1 MAHQGAAV
9 TGPTEPTAGPA
20 PGPAADET
28 TDPPVEPGVEP
39 DPGPDAGPD
48 DGAGDGSGGRA
59 RSLLGSSAVMAA
71 GTIVSRLSGFVR
83 GILLAAALGVG
94 LHADVF
100 NIANTVP
107 NMLYILLAG
116 GVVNAVLVPQLVR
129 SMKNDPDGGE
139 AFANRIMT
147 LAALFLGV
155 VTVLLVIGAPLLMR
169 LFLDDA
175 FYSPGRAAQLASVVA
190 FARYC
195 LPQVFFYG
203 MFVLVGQVLNSRGRF
218 GPMMWAPIA
227 NNVVSVVVLTAYLVW
242 IGPARGGE
250 TQGGFGSGAELLLG
264 VGSTLG
270 IVVQLLVLVPYLRS
284 AGFRVRP
291 RFDFRGA
298 GLGHTLRLGVWTV
311 LFVVVNQVAYTVVVR
326 LASRGTVAG
335 AGHGGPGGAGSEGTG
350 YTVYSNSYLLTM
362 VPHSIVTVSLA
373 TAMLPLLSRHAAD
386 ADLRAIGRAV
396 SSTLRS
402 AYALV
407 VPAALLFSLMSLD
420 LAHVIWGYGAAARDY
435 GNFAPTLALFG
446 IGLVLFTA
454 HYLLLRGFYALEQTR
469 RVFLIQCGIATT
481 NIVAAL
487 LLTHGS
493 SPAETAPRLTIAY
506 ACSYAVGAVTSYVV
520 LSRTVG
526 GLDGARLGRFAVR
539 LLLVAA
545 VTGAVGLGARELV
558 HAVVPGRGTLTAVVD
573 LGVVGVVFLVTYLAL
588 ARALRLTEVSE
599 VTSVVTRRLRG
610 RTR

>member
-1 MAHQGAAV
+1 M
-9 TGPTEPTAGPA
+9 TGPTGRTSGT
-20 PGPAADET
+20 ADET
-28 TDPPVEPGVEP
+28 PAPTSTTTPGGTPAAAPAGEP
-39 DPGPDAGPD
+39 
-48 DGAGDGSGGRA
+48 SGGGRN

-129 SMKNDPDGGE
+129 SMKNDADGGE

-155 VTVLLVIGAPLLMR
+155 VTVLLVLGAPLLMR

-175 FYSPGRAAQLASVVA
+175 FYSPERAEQLASVVA

-227 NNVVSVVVLTAYLVW
+227 NNVVSVLVLTAYLVW

-250 TQGGFGSGAELLLG
+250 AQGGFGSGAELLLG
-264 VGSTLG
+264 LGSTAG

-326 LASRGTVAG
+326 LASRGTVSG
-335 AGHGGPGGAGSEGTG
+335 AGPGGSGGQGTG

-469 RVFLIQCGIATT
+469 RVFFIQCGIAAT

-487 LLTHGS
+487 VLTHGA
-493 SPAETAPRLTIAY
+493 SPAQTAPRLTIAY
-506 ACSYAVGAVTSYVV
+506 ACSYAVGAATSYVV

-526 GLDGARLGRFAVR
+526 GLDGARLVRFGVR
-539 LLLVAA
+539 LLI
-545 VTGAVGLGARELV
+545 VTGLTAAVGLGARELV
-558 HAVVPGRGTLTAVVD
+558 HAVVPGRGTLSAVVD
-573 LGVVGVVFLVTYLAL
+573 LAVVGVAFLATYLVM
-588 ARALRLTEVSE
+588 ARVLRLTEVSE

-610 RTR
+610 QGR

>member
-1 MAHQGAAV
+1 MTPTTPTP
-9 TGPTEPTAGPA
+9 TGS
-20 PGPAADET
+20 PGSQ
-28 TDPPVEPGVEP
+28 
-39 DPGPDAGPD
+39 
-48 DGAGDGSGGRA
+48 DGSTGSEA
-59 RSLLGSSAVMAA
+59 SRSLLSSSAVMAA
-71 GTIVSRLSGFVR
+71 GTVVSRLSGFVR

-129 SMKNDPDGGE
+129 SMRNDADGGE
-139 AFANRIMT
+139 AYTNRIMT

-155 VTVLLVIGAPLLMR
+155 VTVLLVVAAPLLMR
-169 LFLDDA
+169 LFLDDQ
-175 FYSPGRAAQLASVVA
+175 FYDPSRADQLASVVA

-227 NNVVSVVVLTAYLVW
+227 NNVVAVAVLAAYL
-242 IGPARGGE
+242 ITLGPAEGPE
-250 TQGGFGSGAELLLG
+250 KQGGFTSGAELLLG
-264 VGSTLG
+264 LGSTLG

-284 AGFRVRP
+284 AGFRFRP
-291 RFDFRGA
+291 RFDFRGT

-311 LFVVVNQVAYTVVVR
+311 LFVIVNQVAYTVVVR
-326 LASRGTVAG
+326 LASRGTV
-335 AGHGGPGGAGSEGTG
+335 GGPGPGGGDVEGTG
-350 YTVYSNSYLLTM
+350 YTIYSNSFLLTM

-373 TAMLPLLSRHAAD
+373 TAMLPLLSRYAAEG
-386 ADLRAIGRAV
+386 DLTAVGRAV

-407 VPAALLFSLMSLD
+407 VPVAVLLAVMSLD
-420 LAHVIWGYGAAARDY
+420 LAHVIWGYGSAAADF

-454 HYLLLRGFYALEQTR
+454 HYLVLRGFYALEQTR
-469 RVFLIQCGIATT
+469 LVFFVQCGIALT

-487 LLTHGS
+487 ALTHGA
-493 SPAETAPRLTIAY
+493 SPAETAPRLVIAY
-506 ACSYAVGAVTSYVV
+506 ACSYAVGAATSYAL

-526 GLDGARLGRFAVR
+526 GLDGRRLVRFLVRLVIAVGVGGLAAYGVREAMSHLVPGTSTLHALLDLVVVGLVFLGVYVVLARL
-539 LLLVAA
+539 
-545 VTGAVGLGARELV
+545 
-558 HAVVPGRGTLTAVVD
+558 
-573 LGVVGVVFLVTYLAL
+573 
-588 ARALRLTEVSE
+588 LRITEVTD
-599 VTSVVTRRLRG
+599 VMKLLTRRLRG
-610 RTR
+610 GR

>member
-1 MAHQGAAV
+1 MSGTPQTPRTTDGADRAAAADGADGAADAAGGV
-9 TGPTEPTAGPA
+9 TADAAVEADGPA
-20 PGPAADET
+20 
-28 TDPPVEPGVEP
+28 
-39 DPGPDAGPD
+39 
-48 DGAGDGSGGRA
+48 GRS

-129 SMKNDPDGGE
+129 SMKNDADGGE

-155 VTVLLVIGAPLLMR
+155 VTVVLVLGAPLLMR

-175 FYSPGRAAQLASVVA
+175 FYSPERAEQLASVVA

-227 NNVVSVVVLTAYLVW
+227 NNVVSVLVLTAYLVW
-242 IGPARGGE
+242 LGPARGGE
-250 TQGGFGSGAELLLG
+250 AQGGFGSGAELLLG
-264 VGSTLG
+264 LGSTAG
-270 IVVQLLVLVPYLRS
+270 IAVQLLVLVPYLRS

-311 LFVVVNQVAYTVVVR
+311 LFVVVNQIAYTVVVR
-326 LASRGTVAG
+326 LASRGTVS
-335 AGHGGPGGAGSEGTG
+335 GGGGEGTG

-386 ADLRAIGRAV
+386 ADLGAIGRAV

-469 RVFLIQCGIATT
+469 RVFFIQCGIAAT

-487 LLTHGS
+487 VLTHGA
-493 SPAETAPRLTIAY
+493 SPAQTAPRLTIAY
-506 ACSYAVGAVTSYVV
+506 ACSYAVGAATSYVV

-526 GLDGARLGRFAVR
+526 GLDGARLVRFGVR
-539 LLLVAA
+539 LLLV
-545 VTGAVGLGARELV
+545 TGATAAVGLGAREV
-558 HAVVPGRGTLTAVVD
+558 IHAVVPGRGTLSAVVD
-573 LGVVGVVFLVTYLAL
+573 LAVVGVVFLATYLAL

-610 RTR
+610 RRR